1 MRRPEAGETGSV
13 AGEADSAAL
22 LAAMT
27 WRSTM
32 VADNSDAGLFDA
44 TLVLAGELE
53 PEGLP

>member
-53 PEGLP
+53 PAALP